1 MEVAIGRDNG
11 VKVNDRIFAESIR
24 VISPDGEQLGIMT
37 AKVALEKAKEFGLDL
52 VEVSPNS
59 TPSVCRIM
67 DYGKYR
73 YEQTKKMHQAK
84 KKQTTIVVKEMKFR
98 PKTDEH
104 DYQFKIKHIRR
115 FLDAKNKVKVAIFF
129 RGREIV
135 YQDKGLKILTRVKEE
150 ISDIG
155 VVESGPKREGRN
167 LFMMLSPKS

>member
-1 MEVAIGRDNG
+1 
-11 VKVNDRIFAESIR
+11 
-24 VISPDGEQLGIMT
+24 MT
-37 AKVALEKAKEFGLDL
+37 VKVALEKAKEYGLDL
-52 VEVSPNS
+52 VEVAPNS

-104 DYQFKIKHIRR
+104 DYQFKLKHIRR
-115 FLDAKNKVKVAIFF
+115 FLEAKNKVKVAIFF
-129 RGREIV
+129 RGREIA
-135 YQDKGLKILTRVKEE
+135 YQDKGLEMLARVKEE
-150 ISDIG
+150 TSDIG
-155 VVESGPKREGRN
+155 VIESEPKREGRN

>member
-1 MEVAIGRDNG
+1 
-11 VKVNDRIFAESIR
+11 
-24 VISPDGEQLGIMT
+24 MT

-104 DYQFKIKHIRR
+104 DYQFKLKHIRR
-115 FLDAKNKVKVAIFF
+115 FLEAKNKVKVAIFF

-135 YQDKGLKILTRVKEE
+135 YQDKGLAILTKVKEE

-155 VVESGPKREGRN
+155 VVESEPKREGRN
-167 LFMMLSPKS
+167 LFMMLSPKG